1 VTSAARSTV
10 EPDEVRSAL
19 AKLASLPA
27 ADVSVRET
35 HISWVFLA
43 GERAYKLKK
52 ALALPFL
59 DYTTAARRR
68 RMCIEEVRL
77 NRRLA
82 PTIYLGVRALVR
94 TQHGLELAPESD
106 PRAVEHIVEMR
117 RFDEQHTLAAML
129 NRGELRH
136 EVLEGV
142 GRTLA
147 EFHAGCLPAPSG
159 RYGARAVAHE
169 VRRNIEELVQVTELL
184 AELALIKSLSRFT
197 AAFIAAHSG
206 TLQARADRG
215 CTREVHGDLRAE
227 HVVLEPGVSIV
238 DCVEFDAE
246 LRTLDVADDL
256 AFLVMDMAALGGERY
271 VADLV
276 TAYRRAGGDCGGDP
290 LLAFFSVHRA
300 LVRAKVLLV
309 RAAQHPPG
317 SSAHGHASARARDL
331 LTLAKRLT
339 WRARLPLVI
348 VLCGVPA
355 SGKSHLAAALAAE
368 SGLRRLS
375 SDVVRKQLA
384 GLAPTSRAA
393 PTDYYNVEA
402 NHATYAELGR
412 LSAAEVVRS
421 GGAIVDATF
430 RHRDD
435 RDAFAAS
442 FAGAAPLLFAECTA
456 PPDVLAERAIE
467 RERDPL
473 RASDATLRVV
483 LREQSAWEPLNEVAT
498 NARIELDTNR
508 PAQAILEDLVAG
520 LDERI

>member
-10 EPDEVRSAL
+10 QPDEVRAAV

-27 ADVSVRET
+27 AAVSVRET

-43 GERAYKLKK
+43 GDRAYKLKK
-52 ALALPFL
+52 ALALPFV

-68 RMCIEEVRL
+68 RMCSEEVRL
-77 NRRLA
+77 NRRVA
-82 PTIYLGVRALVR
+82 PAMYLGVRALVR
-94 TQHGLELAPESD
+94 TQDGLELAPESD

-117 RFDEQHTLAAML
+117 RFDEQRTLAAML
-129 NRGELRH
+129 DRGELRH
-136 EVLEGV
+136 EVLEEV

-147 EFHAGCLPAPSG
+147 AFHASCLPAPSG

-169 VRRNIEELVQVTELL
+169 VRRNIDELLLVTELL
-184 AELALIKSLSRFT
+184 AERALIKSLSRFT
-197 AAFIAAHSG
+197 DAFIGAQSG

-227 HVVLEPGVSIV
+227 HVVLEHGVSIV

-271 VADLV
+271 VSDLV

-300 LVRAKVLLV
+300 LVRAKVLKV
-309 RAAQHPPG
+309 RAAQLPPG

-331 LTLAKRLT
+331 LTLAKRLA

-375 SDVVRKQLA
+375 SDVVRKRLA

-393 PTDYYNVEA
+393 PADYNVEA
-402 NHATYAELGR
+402 SHATYAELGR
-412 LSAAEVVRS
+412 LSAAEVARN
-421 GGAIVDATF
+421 GGALVDATF

-456 PPDVLAERAIE
+456 PPNVLAERAIE

-483 LREQSAWEPLNEVAT
+483 LREQSAWEPLDEVAA
-498 NARIELDTNR
+498 NARLELDTDR
-508 PAQAILEDLVAG
+508 PAQAILEDLVAA
-520 LDERI
+520 LDERL